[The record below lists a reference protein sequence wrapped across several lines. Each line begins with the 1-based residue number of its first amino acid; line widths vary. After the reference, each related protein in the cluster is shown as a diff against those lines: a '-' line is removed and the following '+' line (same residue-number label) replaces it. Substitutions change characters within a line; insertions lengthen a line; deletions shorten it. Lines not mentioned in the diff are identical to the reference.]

1 MCVERNNLI
10 CRTRFGAAVSLVLAL
25 TAPLLIAGESAEHV
39 TGKKKPTKSKV
50 GRRLIRQIAE
60 GSDEDVMATVMRLMK
75 DSGRRL
81 DLDFDPGA
89 ETQAVQQDIVDRL
102 DEAILA
108 AAKQRRRSRQRSRP
122 SGDRRTRMTKRQDAA
137 KDNPHSGDRQP
148 PGAASERDGQPG
160 SESRVDAARGDLRET
175 RRGWGHLPP
184 RERDEVIQGSD
195 EASLERYREWVE
207 RYYRA
212 LQETDE

>member
-1 MCVERNNLI
+1 MWNQRENLI
-10 CRTRFGAAVSLVLAL
+10 RRTRFGVSWSLGLAL
-25 TAPLLIAGESAEHV
+25 ATTVVVAGESTKRA
-39 TGKKKPTKSKV
+39 TGKKKPSKSKV
-50 GRRLIRQIAE
+50 GQRLIRQIAE
-60 GSDEDVMATVMRLMK
+60 GSDEDVMATVMRLME

-89 ETQAVQQDIVDRL
+89 ETQAVQRDIVDRL
-102 DEAILA
+102 DEAILT
-108 AAKQRRRSRQRSRP
+108 AAKQRRRSRQRGRP

-137 KDNPHSGDRQP
+137 KDNPDNTGRKQAD
-148 PGAASERDGQPG
+148 AVSERDGERG
-160 SESRVDAARGDLRET
+160 SVSRVDTVRGDLHDT
-175 RRGWGHLPP
+175 RRGWGQLPP

-212 LQETDE
+212 LQEADE